1 MVEQELNILR
11 DVHAQSGCRLWLLL
25 ILLVVTGISDGISM
39 ALLYPLLSLIG
50 MGAPAPA
57 ATSNIGAV
65 FQQLASW
72 FGFEPTLTSVS
83 LILIVSFFIQGL
95 FFTAQNWLLI
105 DTQKKYVAAWQQRLI
120 RDFISVDW
128 VYFVSK
134 KLGQLVNLVLVE
146 CPRLGAAFFAILQ
159 LIVAVVVLAIYL
171 SIALIVSWKATL
183 CLIAAAAALFLFA
196 RPIRRATR
204 HYGGEIGQINTDVS
218 TTLNEVLSGAKL
230 IKASAGEEKAMAL
243 VSEQIDRQRTNLTWS
258 AFLPTTIRSGFEFAG
273 ILTILGVVFYSLKVD
288 QINAAQLLVIIA
300 LVARLFPRLMH
311 IQQFHSTINLC
322 APAYVLLRSVHDNF
336 SANREVNRQRA
347 ARSTGARARLPAA
360 ISARNVTVRYG
371 EKSILCDVSFTIAP
385 GQVIGI
391 VGRSGAGKSTLID
404 TILGLVEPSEG
415 ELAVDDVILREADLA
430 AWRSRIGYV
439 SQETFLFHDTI
450 ANNIRWSVSDAS
462 MDSVRTAAKAA
473 GLDGFVCSLPQGYD
487 TIVGDRGAKLSGGQR
502 QRVSLARALVRQPTV
517 LVLDEPTSALDS
529 VSEKEIMSVIN
540 SLRGQIT
547 IIIVA
552 HRLSTVRDADFIYVL
567 EHGRIVEQGSW
578 AALNGRKAVF
588 HNLLQSQMVSE
599 HN

>member
-1 MVEQELNILR
+1 
-11 DVHAQSGCRLWLLL
+11 
-25 ILLVVTGISDGISM
+25 
-39 ALLYPLLSLIG
+39 
-50 MGAPAPA
+50 
-57 ATSNIGAV
+57 
-65 FQQLASW
+65 
-72 FGFEPTLTSVS
+72 
-83 LILIVSFFIQGL
+83 
-95 FFTAQNWLLI
+95 
-105 DTQKKYVAAWQQRLI
+105 
-120 RDFISVDW
+120 
-128 VYFVSK
+128 
-134 KLGQLVNLVLVE
+134 
-146 CPRLGAAFFAILQ
+146 
-159 LIVAVVVLAIYL
+159 
-171 SIALIVSWKATL
+171 
-183 CLIAAAAALFLFA
+183 
-196 RPIRRATR
+196 
-204 HYGGEIGQINTDVS
+204 
-218 TTLNEVLSGAKL
+218 
-230 IKASAGEEKAMAL
+230 
-243 VSEQIDRQRTNLTWS
+243 
-258 AFLPTTIRSGFEFAG
+258 
-273 ILTILGVVFYSLKVD
+273 
-288 QINAAQLLVIIA
+288 
-300 LVARLFPRLMH
+300 
-311 IQQFHSTINLC
+311 
-322 APAYVLLRSVHDNF
+322 
-336 SANREVNRQRA
+336 
-347 ARSTGARARLPAA
+347 
-360 ISARNVTVRYG
+360 VTVRYG

>member
-1 MVEQELNILR
+1 MVRQELSILR
-11 DVHAQSGCRLWLLL
+11 DVHAQSGYRLWLLL

-39 ALLYPLLSLIG
+39 ALLYPLLNLIG

-57 ATSNIGAV
+57 ATSNIGV
-65 FQQLASW
+65 GFQHLASW
-72 FGFEPTLTSVS
+72 FGLELTLTSVS

-95 FFTAQNWLLI
+95 LFTAQNWLLI
-105 DTQKKYVAAWQQRLI
+105 DTQKKYVAAWQQRLVK
-120 RDFISVDW
+120 DFISVDW

-171 SIALIVSWKATL
+171 SIALIVSWKVTF
-183 CLIAAAAALFLFA
+183 CLIVAAAVLFLFA

-204 HYGGEIGQINTDVS
+204 YYGGEIGQINTDVS

-273 ILTILGVVFYSLKVD
+273 ILTILGVVFYSLKFD
-288 QINAAQLLVIIA
+288 QISAAQLLVIIA

-311 IQQFHSTINLC
+311 IQQFHSTVNLC
-322 APAYVLLRSVHDNF
+322 APAYVLLRSVHENF
-336 SANREVNRQRA
+336 AANREINRQMA

-360 ISARNVTVRYG
+360 ISARNVTVHYG
-371 EKSILCDVSFTIAP
+371 EKPILCDVSFTIAP

-404 TILGLVEPSEG
+404 TILGLIEPNEG

-462 MDSVRTAAKAA
+462 MESVRTAAKVA
-473 GLDGFVCSLPQGYD
+473 GLDGFACSLPQGYD
-487 TIVGDRGAKLSGGQR
+487 TIVGDRGVKLSGGQR

-552 HRLSTVRDADFIYVL
+552 HRLSTVRDADLIYVL

-588 HNLLQSQMVSE
+588 HNLLQSQTVSE